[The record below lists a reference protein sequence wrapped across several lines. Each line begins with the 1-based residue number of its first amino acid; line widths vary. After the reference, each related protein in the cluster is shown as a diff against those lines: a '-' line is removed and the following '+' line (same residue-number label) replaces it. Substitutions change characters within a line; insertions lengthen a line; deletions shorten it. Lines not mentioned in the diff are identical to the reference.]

1 MRSISAHDLPRHGHR
16 NNRWSDR
23 SAFADRR
30 GHQIRRRPWAKPVIL
45 EHAKWGIPEEYA
57 VLAQLLALAALF
69 AIAVTGLAIVLSR
82 RRMIPKKKEEK
93 P

>member
-1 MRSISAHDLPRHGHR
+1 M
-16 NNRWSDR
+16 
-23 SAFADRR
+23 
-30 GHQIRRRPWAKPVIL
+30 IL
-45 EHAKWGIPEEYA
+45 ERAAWGIPEEYA